1 MANQPI
7 KRSAKPLRALLR
19 RIALTAPRLARLSN
33 NRQRAVFDPVCAG
46 HLRGFCPKTL
56 KMADVKELF
65 ETFDADG
72 SGRIST
78 QEVAGLL
85 AKLGAP
91 KPAAAV
97 AALVAQ
103 VDTDGDGEVS
113 YAEFEAMLRSQA
125 DLAHIVQDK
134 RQAIKQLHVRQG
146 AGNSQH
152 SFSSEEAEA
161 FTEVLNSRLGGDAA
175 LAAVLP
181 LAQDAADPPLFAAC
195 ADGVLLCKLV
205 ALIDGDAVDLRAVN
219 MGALGR
225 AADRKATFKVVENCN
240 LAINAAKDVGCR
252 VTNIGP
258 RDIMTARPHLVLG
271 LLWQAIRLLLT
282 QKISLKEHPGL
293 VALLEGDET
302 LQQLLALPPERILV
316 RWLNYHLARAGSAR
330 RVAGFGRDLMD
341 SEVYAVVMQQ
351 LYGAE
356 VQPVDLTTPDLEAR
370 AARVLANAAAV
381 GVAPFIKPRD
391 VAAGNAKLNLA
402 FVAQLFNDRPGLEV
416 VADEAVARELAGLDL
431 DDAGDTREA
440 RTFKLWMN
448 SLEAWAGPDAT
459 DAVQIRDL
467 FAECR
472 DGVPLLATMD
482 AVRPGCVPWKKVRL
496 APKNR
501 HHVVENGN
509 RVVAVG
515 RGLDLVLVNIGGV
528 DIADGNKKLILAVV
542 WQLMRQQ
549 TVDMLKQL
557 KGDGTAVDEADLVAW
572 ANAKVAAFAGATQ
585 PPIRSLNDKKLAT
598 GRFCVELCAAVGGD
612 VVDWDL
618 VTPGATDEDRALNA
632 KYALSIARKVGARV
646 FCTPDDIVEVKPK
659 MILLFIAALWQAEL
673 SGATRPSLG
682 SEPTR
687 STPASPPQ
695 LVAKTPAEPPAGA
708 GVVDQAQAA
717 EPAQAGRPGGA
728 AAGARAPAA
737 PPPPVPRR
745 APPPA
750 PRAGAARAAARRGA
764 RAAAPGRLVGAQ
776 APPAPQARRL
786 RGRFPSSAAPE
797 AGDLQRRRR
806 ARRPVRGAGAGR
818 VRLQERQRHG
828 RDGRGRVER
837 RGRGRV
843 ELSARVPCA
852 SV

>member
-1 MANQPI
+1 
-7 KRSAKPLRALLR
+7 
-19 RIALTAPRLARLSN
+19 
-33 NRQRAVFDPVCAG
+33 
-46 HLRGFCPKTL
+46 
-56 KMADVKELF
+56 MADVKELF

-175 LAAVLP
+175 LASVLP

-515 RGLDLVLVNIGGV
+515 RGLELVLVNIGGV

-695 LVAKTPAEPPAGA
+695 LVAKTPAKPPAGA
-708 GVVDQAQAA
+708 AA
-717 EPAQAGRPGGA
+717 IKPKPPSQPKPAAPA
-728 AAGARAPAA
+728 APPSQPKPAAPAAPPLGARAAA
-737 PPPPVPRR
+737 PPPPVPQR

-750 PRAGAARAAARRGA
+750 PQRSAPPPVPQ
-764 RAAAPGRLVGAQ
+764 RAAAP
-776 APPAPQARRL
+776 APPRPAASSGRKPLPPRKPGDCAGVSRAPPPPKPAT
-786 RGRFPSSAAPE
+786 FNDDDEHVVKYAAPAPAAYGFKSVNGTGE
-797 AGDLQRRRR
+797 T
-806 ARRPVRGAGAGR
+806 GA
-818 VRLQERQRHG
+818 
-828 RDGRGRVER
+828 VESND
-837 RGRGRV
+837 V
-843 ELSARVPCA
+843 DEDEWN
-852 SV
+852 

>member
-1 MANQPI
+1 
-7 KRSAKPLRALLR
+7 
-19 RIALTAPRLARLSN
+19 
-33 NRQRAVFDPVCAG
+33 
-46 HLRGFCPKTL
+46 
-56 KMADVKELF
+56 MADVKELF

-175 LAAVLP
+175 LASVLP

-515 RGLDLVLVNIGGV
+515 RGLDLVLVNIGG
-528 DIADGNKKLILAVV
+528 
-542 WQLMRQQ
+542 

-695 LVAKTPAEPPAGA
+695 LVAKTPVQPPAA
-708 GVVDQAQAA
+708 TSWIKPKPPSQPKPAA
-717 EPAQAGRPGGA
+717 PAPPPL
-728 AAGARAPAA
+728 GARAAA

-750 PRAGAARAAARRGA
+750 PQRTAPPPVPQ
-764 RAAAPGRLVGAQ
+764 RAAAP
-776 APPAPQARRL
+776 APPRPAASSGRKPLPPRKPGDCAGVSRAPPPPKPATT
-786 RGRFPSSAAPE
+786 FNDDDEHVVKYAAPAPAAYGFKSVNGTGE
-797 AGDLQRRRR
+797 T
-806 ARRPVRGAGAGR
+806 GA
-818 VRLQERQRHG
+818 
-828 RDGRGRVER
+828 VESND
-837 RGRGRV
+837 V
-843 ELSARVPCA
+843 DEDEWN
-852 SV
+852 

>member
-1 MANQPI
+1 M
-7 KRSAKPLRALLR
+7 
-19 RIALTAPRLARLSN
+19 
-33 NRQRAVFDPVCAG
+33 
-46 HLRGFCPKTL
+46 
-56 KMADVKELF
+56 
-65 ETFDADG
+65 
-72 SGRIST
+72 
-78 QEVAGLL
+78 
-85 AKLGAP
+85 
-91 KPAAAV
+91 
-97 AALVAQ
+97 
-103 VDTDGDGEVS
+103 
-113 YAEFEAMLRSQA
+113 
-125 DLAHIVQDK
+125 
-134 RQAIKQLHVRQG
+134 
-146 AGNSQH
+146 
-152 SFSSEEAEA
+152 
-161 FTEVLNSRLGGDAA
+161 
-175 LAAVLP
+175 
-181 LAQDAADPPLFAAC
+181 
-195 ADGVLLCKLV
+195 
-205 ALIDGDAVDLRAVN
+205 
-219 MGALGR
+219 
-225 AADRKATFKVVENCN
+225 
-240 LAINAAKDVGCR
+240 
-252 VTNIGP
+252 
-258 RDIMTARPHLVLG
+258 LG

-515 RGLDLVLVNIGGV
+515 RGLELVLVNIGGV

-695 LVAKTPAEPPAGA
+695 LVAKTPAKPPAGA
-708 GVVDQAQAA
+708 AA
-717 EPAQAGRPGGA
+717 TSWIKPKPPSQPKPAAPA
-728 AAGARAPAA
+728 APPSQPKPAAPAAPPLGARAAA
-737 PPPPVPRR
+737 PPPPVPQR

-750 PRAGAARAAARRGA
+750 PQRSAPPPVPQ
-764 RAAAPGRLVGAQ
+764 RAAAP
-776 APPAPQARRL
+776 APPRPAASSGRKPLPPRKPGDCAGVSRAPPPPKPAT
-786 RGRFPSSAAPE
+786 FNDDDEHVVKYAAPAPAAYGFKSVNGTGE
-797 AGDLQRRRR
+797 T
-806 ARRPVRGAGAGR
+806 GA
-818 VRLQERQRHG
+818 
-828 RDGRGRVER
+828 VESND
-837 RGRGRV
+837 V
-843 ELSARVPCA
+843 DEDEWN
-852 SV
+852 